1 MTENKEQKREDMIG
15 GDEIA
20 VVPANEEIADTL
32 LPKKEE
38 EDELIVK
45 FRKPYKFEDDTFTE
59 LDLHGL
65 EDLTGRTLTA
75 IEKAFNKTGVS
86 SFVPESTTTYAKIVA
101 TKVTGLPAEFFED
114 LPGRRDPEDQKRRCG
129 FFVQRR
135 VRHDS
140 GADIQKTAVHLA
152 MATNTGIDFF
162 TDLPLDEYIDIA
174 KEVSEIGKENKL
186 RTGA

>member
-32 LPKKEE
+32 LLKKE

-114 LPGRRDPEDQKRRCG
+114 LPAAE
-129 FFVQRR
+129 
-135 VRHDS
+135 
-140 GADIQKTAVHLA
+140 IQKIKNAVVGFLYK
-152 MATNTGIDFF
+152 
-162 TDLPLDEYIDIA
+162 DE
-174 KEVSEIGKENKL
+174 
-186 RTGA
+186 

>member
-86 SFVPESTTTYAKIVA
+86 SFVPESTTTYVA

-114 LPGRRDPEDQKRRCG
+114 LPAAE
-129 FFVQRR
+129 
-135 VRHDS
+135 
-140 GADIQKTAVHLA
+140 IQKIKNAVVGFLYK
-152 MATNTGIDFF
+152 
-162 TDLPLDEYIDIA
+162 DE
-174 KEVSEIGKENKL
+174 
-186 RTGA
+186 